1 MFFGEFSA
9 WVLWG
14 RLCDSDVPTYPLY
27 NIRRKDRG
35 LVVGG
40 KACFA
45 DERVLRWGVGGSGSR
60 ILQATCFGKLVLSG
74 HAVSTNTSWPRD
86 VVLGTPSKS

>member
-1 MFFGEFSA
+1 MGGGVG
-9 WVLWG
+9 W
-14 RLCDSDVPTYPLY
+14 
-27 NIRRKDRG
+27 

-40 KACFA
+40 KASLL
-45 DERVLRWGVGGSGSR
+45 DEKVLRWGGVGGRGSR

-74 HAVSTNTSWPRD
+74 HDVSTNTSWPRD